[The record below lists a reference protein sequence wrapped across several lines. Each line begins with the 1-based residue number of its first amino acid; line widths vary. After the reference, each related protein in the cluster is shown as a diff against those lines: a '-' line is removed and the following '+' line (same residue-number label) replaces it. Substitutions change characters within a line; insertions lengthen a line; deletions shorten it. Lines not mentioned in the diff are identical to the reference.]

1 MLTIQEAR
9 ISHPSAIRQIPR
21 GATFECSRENIL
33 RALENRDRTA
43 EQACARFLI
52 RQIDRAVCA
61 VVAIFRNFAGF
72 SQPTVAADQYG
83 SD

>member
-21 GATFECSRENIL
+21 GATFECSQESIL
-33 RALENRDRTA
+33 RVLENRDRTA
-43 EQACARFLI
+43 EQECVRFLI
-52 RQIDRAVCA
+52 RQIEWAVCA
-61 VVAIFRNFAGF
+61 VVAIFRNFVGL
-72 SQPTVAADQYG
+72 SQPTVAAEQYG